1 MVDNRSR
8 SVAQGQHA
16 RKRGNFVAEQQRVV
30 GIDLGTTNSLIAFM
44 QGDAPIVIPGED
56 GSPIVPSVVA
66 FDQETASGFSVGNAA
81 RGVLLTHSANAVYSV
96 KRLMGRDLTDIQDE
110 LKLFPFQL
118 AEGLQPGEVLKLNI
132 GGLTLTPPE
141 VSAYIL
147 LQLKRNAER
156 FFGVEVTKAVITVPA
171 YFNDAQRQATKD
183 AGRIAG
189 LDVLRLVNEPTAAA
203 LAYGL
208 DKNPDGSAKDGIIA
222 VYDFGGGTFDISI
235 LKLHEGIFEVIATG
249 GDTHLG
255 GDDIDNLLTAVALD
269 DIRGDLGLDISTNPE
284 VVQQLR
290 KAVIEAKIALSDAE
304 STRILLEI
312 PAGTGKSQIPSGDDN
327 KELNTKAGA
336 PPLSAVERVD
346 SEMWEG
352 KNSGPTQPTHY
363 AREITRAQYEQL
375 IAPIIARTAAPVK
388 QALRDAGFTAAD
400 IDEVVMVGGSTRIPA
415 VRKLVTELFD
425 LEARGRK
432 LHTELNP
439 DEVVALGAAVQA
451 QILSGEYSSATDDL
465 LLLDVTPLSLGIEA
479 LGGVVAKIIQRN
491 STIPASATEHF
502 TTGVDGQTNV
512 AIHVLQGEREL
523 AKDCRSLARF
533 DLKGIPPMVAG
544 LPRIEVKFLIDA
556 NGILHVSA
564 REQRSG
570 QEAAVEVKPTYGL
583 TDEQVEAMILES
595 FDNAEEDITAR
606 QVIEAKNE
614 AETIMTA
621 VEKGEK
627 TPAWQQLTFDEHAAI
642 KAAASELK
650 QAVIGGDYKVIRKGI
665 DQLDKKTRRFAEI
678 MMDSA
683 VTGALGG
690 KTMAAAG
697 ADLAASQQGAAPSAP
712 HAFAKAEVSEATPA
726 PDPFADAEA
735 DLETPGES
743 TED

>member
-1 MVDNRSR
+1 
-8 SVAQGQHA
+8 
-16 RKRGNFVAEQQRVV
+16 VAEQQQRVV
-30 GIDLGTTNSLIAFM
+30 GIDLGTTNSLVATM
-44 QGDAPIVIPGED
+44 EGDTPQVIPGED

-66 FDQETASGFSVGNAA
+66 FDQETKEGFAVGNAA
-81 RGVLLTHSANAVYSV
+81 RDVLLKQPANAVYSV
-96 KRLMGRDLTDIQDE
+96 KRLMGRDIEDVQPE
-110 LKLFPFQL
+110 LKLFPFHV
-118 AEGLQPGEVLKLNI
+118 ADGLKPGEVLRLDV

-141 VSAYIL
+141 ISAYVL

-156 FFGVEVTKAVITVPA
+156 FFGAPVTKAVITVPA

-208 DKNPDGSAKDGIIA
+208 DKLHGKDGVIA

-255 GDDIDNLLTAVALD
+255 GDDIDHLLLGVAID
-269 DIRGDLGLDISTNPE
+269 DIRGDLGVDVSTQPE
-284 VVQQLR
+284 AIQALR
-290 KAVIEAKIALSDAE
+290 KAVIDAKIALSSNPTA
-304 STRILLEI
+304 RIEVELS
-312 PAGTGKSQIPSGDDN
+312 GGKQY
-327 KELNTKAGA
+327 L
-336 PPLSAVERVD
+336 
-346 SEMWEG
+346 
-352 KNSGPTQPTHY
+352 
-363 AREITRAQYEQL
+363 REISREQFEQL
-375 IAPIIARTAAPVK
+375 IAPVIERTAGPVR
-388 QALRDAGFTAAD
+388 QALKDSGLKLEQ

-415 VRKLVTELFD
+415 VRSLVTKLFD
-425 LEARGRK
+425 LDARGKK

-451 QILSGEYSSATDDL
+451 KILSGETSAATDDL

-512 AIHVLQGEREL
+512 AIHVVQGEREL

-556 NGILHVSA
+556 NGILQVSA

-570 QEAAVEVKPTYGL
+570 KEAQVEVKPTYGL
-583 TDEQVEAMILES
+583 TDEQVENMILES
-595 FDNAEEDITAR
+595 FDMAEDDITAR

-614 AETIMTA
+614 AQTILDA
-621 VEKGEK
+621 VEKGEQK
-627 TPAWQQLTFDEHAAI
+627 PVWQQLTSQEHEDIRAAVTEV
-642 KAAASELK
+642 KASLK
-650 QAVIGGDYKVIRKGI
+650 GDDHKVIRNAI
-665 DQLDKKTRRFAEI
+665 EQLDRKTRRFAEI

-683 VTGALGG
+683 VSGVLQG
-690 KTMAAAG
+690 KTMSSAG
-697 ADLAASQQGAAPSAP
+697 ESMGEGPTAP
-712 HAFAKAEVSEATPA
+712 HPFAKAEIEESQPKDLIEK
-726 PDPFADAEA
+726 AEA
-735 DLETPGES
+735 DPETPGES
-743 TED
+743 EED